1 MPDRRPVETDK
12 APAAVG
18 PYSQGIRYGELLFCS
33 GQVALDPATGELV
46 GEDAAAQARQCL
58 KNLEAV
64 CLAAGTK
71 LAMALRLT
79 VYLADMDDWA
89 AVNEAYLE
97 FFPAQPPARVAIG
110 VAALPK
116 GAAVEIDAIVALG
129 L

>member
-1 MPDRRPVETDK
+1 MPDRRTVETAK

-33 GQVALDPATGELV
+33 GQVALDPETGELV

-71 LAMALRLT
+71 LALALRLT

-89 AVNEAYLE
+89 AVNEAYVE
-97 FFPAQPPARVAIG
+97 FFPAEPPARVAIG

-116 GAAVEIDAIVALG
+116 GAARAIDAVVARG